1 MTLLLALLL
10 AAPPPPAAK
19 PAKAAAPAPSFE
31 KVAADAN
38 AAREANR
45 LEEAARLYR
54 RAVALKPA
62 WQEGW
67 WYLGTLYYEQDQ
79 YPQCRDAFRKFVAL
93 EARMAPAWAMLGLCE
108 FQTREFGRALERLEK
123 ATALG
128 LPSGQPLTSVAQ
140 YHHALL
146 LTRAENFERALLVLT
161 LMARQSGA
169 ASPEVVALAGIA
181 SLRKAIFPH
190 ELAEADRELAL
201 RLGRAV
207 ITAAERKQAEAR
219 GQFEEVTA
227 AYPKTPN
234 VHYVFGA
241 FLLSSEPDL
250 GVAEFRKEL
259 EISPEHLPA
268 LVSLSM
274 EYLKRGEPAN
284 ARPFAERAAKLA
296 PGNFA
301 ARAAYGRALVEN
313 DELAPGIAELEMAVR
328 LAPDSPQ
335 VRIALASA
343 YAKAGRKEEAA
354 RERAEFARLRK
365 LLDSAETQK

>member
-19 PAKAAAPAPSFE
+19 PPAAPFAT
-31 KVAADAN
+31 VAAEAA
-38 AAREANR
+38 AAREADR
-45 LEEAARLYR
+45 IDDALRLYR
-54 RAVALKPA
+54 RAVTVKPG

-67 WYLGTLYYEQDQ
+67 WYLGTLYYGKDQ
-79 YPQCRDAFRKFVAL
+79 YPQCRDAFRRFVAI
-93 EARMAPAWAMLGLCE
+93 EARMSPAWAMLGLCE
-108 FQTREFGRALERLEK
+108 FQTKEFARALERLEK
-123 ATALG
+123 ATTLG
-128 LPSGQPLTSVAQ
+128 LPEGEQLTGVAQ

-146 LTRAENFERALLVLT
+146 LTKAGNFERALLILT
-161 LMARQSGA
+161 LIARKSTA

-181 SLRKAIFPH
+181 SLRKPIFPH
-190 ELAEADRELAL
+190 ELAEGDRELAL

-219 GQFEEVTA
+219 RQFEEVLADYPA
-227 AYPKTPN
+227 APH
-234 VHYVFGA
+234 VHYLFGA
-241 FLLSSEPDL
+241 FLLSSEPDR
-250 GVAEFRKEL
+250 GIAELRKEI
-259 EISPEHLPA
+259 EISPDHLPA

-274 EYLKRGEPAN
+274 EYLKRGEPAS
-284 ARPFAERAAKLA
+284 ARPFAERAAKQS

-301 ARAAYGRALVEN
+301 ARTAFGRALIESG
-313 DELAPGIAELEMAVR
+313 DLSPGIAELEAAVK

-365 LLDSAETQK
+365 LLDSAESQK